1 MKRRIQLLLL
11 NNRFSSP
18 RVRRVYLSVYLLLR
32 RASQL
37 FRYLGRRPHETDFAG
52 FAHFRG
58 HPGIFLDVGASSGTS
73 AMSFRVFADN
83 PIVSVEPNPLNE
95 PDLRF
100 LRRILR
106 RFEFRICAAG
116 DKNGTMTLFVP
127 VYRGIP
133 ITGESSLQREAAET
147 SPTLQQWFGWTPDSP
162 DCEISEETVDVR
174 RLDDFGFDPAFVKI
188 DVQGAEVEVVR
199 GLAETIERHLP
210 VFLIER
216 SSSFEG
222 VCNFL
227 GRYGYEPYM
236 YVAEEDCF
244 APLGDGEPLNAFLLT
259 PDDASAAGAPPASS
273 AAGC

>member
-1 MKRRIQLLLL
+1 M
-11 NNRFSSP
+11 
-18 RVRRVYLSVYLLLR
+18 YLLLR

-37 FRYLGRRPHETDFAG
+37 FQYMRGRPHETDFAG
-52 FAHFRG
+52 FARFRG
-58 HPGIFLDVGASSGTS
+58 RSGIFLDVGASSGTS

-83 PIVSVEPNPLNE
+83 PMVSIEPNPLNE

-133 ITGESSLQREAAET
+133 ITAESSLRREEAET
-147 SPTLQQWFGWTPDSP
+147 SPTLQQWVGWTPDSP
-162 DCEISEETVDVR
+162 DCEIAEETVDVR

-188 DVQGAEVEVVR
+188 DVQGAELDVVR
-199 GLAETIERHLP
+199 GLAKTIERHPP

-216 SSSFEG
+216 SSSFES
-222 VCNFL
+222 VSNFL
-227 GRYGYEPYM
+227 SRYGYEPYM
-236 YVAEEDCF
+236 YVADEDRL
-244 APLGDGEPLNAFLLT
+244 APLEDGEPLNAFFLT
-259 PDDASAAGAPPASS
+259 PDDASAANAPLASS
-273 AAGC
+273 RLVRSSYRRERWLRRPISRR